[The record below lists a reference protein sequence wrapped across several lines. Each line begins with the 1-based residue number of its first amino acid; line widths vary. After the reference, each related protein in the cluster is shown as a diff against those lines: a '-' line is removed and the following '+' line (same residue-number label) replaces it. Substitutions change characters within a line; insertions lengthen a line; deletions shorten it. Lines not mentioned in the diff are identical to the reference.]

1 MTSLTLAVLLS
12 TPSADRPL
20 ILAHVMPWFEADPD
34 AGRYG
39 WHWTMNHF
47 DPSDVDAER
56 RVASH
61 YTPAIGP
68 YDSGDRAVIEYHLL
82 LMRAAGIDGVIVDWY
97 GRTDLND
104 YALLHRNTTRLLQ
117 ECERLSMRFAVCY
130 EDQTVPKL
138 VAAGRLAEA
147 DRVPH
152 AAAEIDWLGQYWFRS
167 GSYAKVDGKPL
178 LLSFGFGG
186 LTADE
191 WSRVLKRVETP
202 VAYFSQNAPRPG
214 AAGAFDWPVPS
225 KGLDAHAAFLKRAES
240 LPAAI
245 PAAYPRFHDV
255 YAEAGVRDSYGRIP
269 DDGGRTFRRTLA
281 RAVAGGAPVVQIV
294 TWNDWGE
301 GTQVEPSE
309 EFGLRDLRAVQEVRR
324 RLDTEFPFA
333 PDDLSFPR
341 RLLEARRR
349 GKTPGLDEASA
360 AFAAGRVA
368 AASVP

>member
-1 MTSLTLAVLLS
+1 MTLLAATVLFSL
-12 TPSADRPL
+12 PSADRPL
-20 ILAHVMPWFEADPD
+20 ILAHVVPWFEADPD

-39 WHWTMNHF
+39 WHWTMDRFNPAA
-47 DPSDVDAER
+47 DPPTL
-56 RVASH
+56 ASH
-61 YTPAIGP
+61 YKPAIGP

-104 YALLHRNTTRLLQ
+104 YAPLHRNTTRLLQ
-117 ECERLSMRFAVCY
+117 ECERLNMRFAVCY

-147 DRVPH
+147 DRVSH
-152 AAAEIDWLGQYWFRS
+152 AAAEIDWLGRYWFRS
-167 GSYAKVDGKPL
+167 GSYARVDAKPL

-191 WSRVLKRVETP
+191 WSRVLRRVQTP

-225 KGLDAHAAFLKRAES
+225 KGLKAQAAFLRRAERM
-240 LPAAI
+240 PAAI

-255 YAEAGVRDSYGRIP
+255 YAEAGVTASYGRIP
-269 DDGGRTFRRTLA
+269 DGDGRTFRRTLA

-309 EFGLRDLRAVQEVRR
+309 AFGVRDLRAVQDVRR
-324 RLDTEFPFA
+324 QLDAEFPFTA
-333 PDDLSFPR
+333 DDLAFPR
-341 RLLEARRR
+341 RLLEARRL
-349 GKTPGLDEASA
+349 GTTPGLDEASA
-360 AFAAGRVA
+360 AFAAGEAETA
-368 AASVP
+368 AGAVP